1 MAQRFF
7 SKYGM
12 ASSNPFFDYWFDA
25 AQRSVQF
32 WDVMRLR
39 GNQYL
44 DHAAETV
51 PNVLE
56 FEFEIVMDGASL
68 PRPVNYGLVRI
79 TPPEGVETN
88 TKKPPYVV
96 IDPRAG
102 HGPGIGGFKADS
114 EIGFALRAGHPY
126 YFIGFLP
133 EPLAGQAI
141 EDVMMAEVAFV
152 ERVIELHPDAAGKP
166 VVIGNC
172 QAGWAVMILASY
184 RPDLIGALIIAG
196 GPLTYWA
203 GKHGENPLRYSG
215 GWLGGAW
222 LTRLSSDVGNGT
234 FDGAWLVSNFEGM
247 NPANTLWSKQY
258 NLYSKVDTEGPRYL
272 GFEKWWG
279 GHVVLN
285 GEEMQFIVDNL
296 FVGNTLPT
304 GGVTTTDG
312 VALDYRNINAP
323 IVCFSVLWPTTS
335 RRPSKLWGGLWT
347 FMKMWTTSAPTTKL
361 LSMPSTKASAT
372 WGFLSRAE
380 SRARNSANS
389 SRTWT
394 SLMSCRRGSTRRCWR
409 IRQLIRSMPTCH
421 QPTTS
426 PVSSRG
432 HWTSSGR

>member
-1 MAQRFF
+1 LAQRFF

-12 ASSNPFFDYWFDA
+12 AFSNPFFDYWFDA
-25 AQRSVQF
+25 AQRSVLF

-44 DHAAETV
+44 DHAAETI

-68 PRPVNYGLVRI
+68 PRQVNYGLVRI

-88 TKKPPYVV
+88 PKKPPYVV

-172 QAGWAVMILASY
+172 QAGWAVMMLASY
-184 RPDLIGALIIAG
+184 RPDLICTLIIAG
-196 GPLTYWA
+196 GPLTCWA
-203 GKHGENPLRYSG
+203 GKHGENPMRYSG

-222 LTRLSSDVGNGT
+222 LTRLTSDVGNGT
-234 FDGAWLVSNFEGM
+234 FDAAWRTN
-247 NPANTLWSKQY
+247 
-258 NLYSKVDTEGPRYL
+258 
-272 GFEKWWG
+272 
-279 GHVVLN
+279 
-285 GEEMQFIVDNL
+285 
-296 FVGNTLPT
+296 
-304 GGVTTTDG
+304 
-312 VALDYRNINAP
+312 VA
-323 IVCFSVLWPTTS
+323 S
-335 RRPSKLWGGLWT
+335 RR
-347 FMKMWTTSAPTTKL
+347 
-361 LSMPSTKASAT
+361 
-372 WGFLSRAE
+372 
-380 SRARNSANS
+380 
-389 SRTWT
+389 
-394 SLMSCRRGSTRRCWR
+394 
-409 IRQLIRSMPTCH
+409 
-421 QPTTS
+421 
-426 PVSSRG
+426 
-432 HWTSSGR
+432 